1 MPGSYPFLLLG
12 MTWRAFRH
20 PERCL
25 FWLAAPD
32 CFGVGSGEVASLVD
46 VAACPVA
53 TLSSSRAW
61 MLDFCSCP
69 VSAVML
75 DSRPGL
81 LQAGCPT
88 FLLALAARSV
98 PGGFSCFPVAGIS
111 FLFLSPDAAAV
122 MSSVPF
128 PTQEVILNVFCWNPY
143 CCSQWSVLFARC
155 CVAFCLSLAGSEMS
169 ERDSSVAHVAISAR
183 CFPSCRG
190 AVAARDRPVPQHV
203 LPRAGLLGQVAKL
216 SAASFDF
223 SRAVAARRFFVL
235 G

>member
-1 MPGSYPFLLLG
+1 MPSSYPVLLPGMDARLLFLSG
-12 MTWRAFRH
+12 VSCHAGQQAWT
-20 PERCL
+20 PPG
-25 FWLAAPD
+25 WLPD
-32 CFGVGSGEVASLVD
+32 LSFGVGSSV
-46 VAACPVA
+46 
-53 TLSSSRAW
+53 
-61 MLDFCSCP
+61 CSWW
-69 VSAVML
+69 V
-75 DSRPGL
+75 L
-81 LQAGCPT
+81 L
-88 FLLALAARSV
+88 
-98 PGGFSCFPVAGIS
+98 
-111 FLFLSPDAAAV
+111 LSPDAAAV

-203 LPRAGLLGQVAKL
+203 LPRAGLLGQVAKS
-216 SAASFDF
+216 SAGSCEF

>member
-1 MPGSYPFLLLG
+1 
-12 MTWRAFRH
+12 
-20 PERCL
+20 
-25 FWLAAPD
+25 
-32 CFGVGSGEVASLVD
+32 
-46 VAACPVA
+46 
-53 TLSSSRAW
+53 
-61 MLDFCSCP
+61 
-69 VSAVML
+69 ML

-203 LPRAGLLGQVAKL
+203 LPRAGLLGQVAKS
-216 SAASFDF
+216 SAGSCEF